1 MNKASFIIA
10 FTNQKNTFLKVL
22 NLELDLPLI
31 LKKKIWNNIFDKKL
45 VTHKDKLDVIFLQML
60 FETININIIF
70 GHVFN
75 HLHNCQINIIYVA
88 DPKYGHSLPLP

>member
-31 LKKKIWNNIFDKKL
+31 LKKKI
-45 VTHKDKLDVIFLQML
+45 
-60 FETININIIF
+60 
-70 GHVFN
+70 
-75 HLHNCQINIIYVA
+75 
-88 DPKYGHSLPLP
+88 